1 MRSAVRVSYDKLKKE
16 FQKDFQKEEHSIS
29 LLHPMTIMAIV
40 NVHETG
46 LSKEGDHF
54 LLSSEIRDYHV

>member
-1 MRSAVRVSYDKLKKE
+1 MSSPVRVSYVKLKKE
-16 FQKDFQKEEHSIS
+16 FQKDFQKEVHSIS

-40 NVHETG
+40 NVHVTG